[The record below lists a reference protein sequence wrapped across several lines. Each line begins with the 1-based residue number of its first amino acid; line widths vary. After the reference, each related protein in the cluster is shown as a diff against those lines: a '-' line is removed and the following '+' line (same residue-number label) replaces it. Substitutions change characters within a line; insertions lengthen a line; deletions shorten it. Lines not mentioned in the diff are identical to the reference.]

1 MLFPHFPLFK
11 RNQTRSIPLSYLH
24 STALIMA
31 LATFFLASMAQM
43 SASASTPNLPNEL
56 KTNAKGRMVLLDF
69 YSAFCGTCQMMEP
82 HLKALQTK
90 VSRNVLVERVDLDK
104 KGGEKYES
112 LFTIQGTPT
121 YVLFDTQG
129 KPIYRMGDA
138 IAPMV
143 LERQVLR
150 LSGQLKTVNIP
161 SDFPLPKP
169 AIQNDNPLGQ
179 MILLSFESA
188 SCQECQS
195 MTPYLQG
202 FELAETHGLQ
212 VVHLNTETIAGKKLM
227 QDWSVKKLPAYFLL
241 DNRASNQPINQADG
255 SQAQS
260 NNTRPELFHVSG
272 AMDPRM
278 LWEVIRMFGDSG
290 V

>member
-1 MLFPHFPLFK
+1 MLFPHFPIFK
-11 RNQTRSIPLSYLH
+11 RKQTRSISSSCLRSRAIVFVL
-24 STALIMA
+24 T
-31 LATFFLASMAQM
+31 TFFLASMAQM
-43 SASASTPNLPNEL
+43 SAWASTPNLPNEL
-56 KTNAKGRMVLLDF
+56 KANAKGRMVLLDF

-82 HLKALQTK
+82 HLKALQAK
-90 VSRNVLVERVDLDK
+90 ASRNVLVERVDLDK

-169 AIQNDNPLGQ
+169 ATQNDNPLGQ

-188 SCQECQS
+188 NCQECQS

-212 VVHLNTETIAGKKLM
+212 VVHLNTETVAGKKLM

-241 DNRASNQPINQADG
+241 DNRASNHPDG
-255 SQAQS
+255 SQSQAD
-260 NNTRPELFHVSG
+260 NTRPELFHVSG